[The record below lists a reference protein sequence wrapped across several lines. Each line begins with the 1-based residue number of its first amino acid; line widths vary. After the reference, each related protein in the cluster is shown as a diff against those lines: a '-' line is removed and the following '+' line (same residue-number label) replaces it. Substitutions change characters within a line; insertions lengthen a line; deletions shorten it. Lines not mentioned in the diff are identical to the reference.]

1 MGLLDRAKEVAA
13 QAASQAQDAALQK
26 ALAAKADHDAAL
38 AEKRDERAK
47 MRELAKGNRVVA
59 RLVGNGETM
68 ILKTKSL
75 EYRSKDRE
83 VSGDRP
89 LAEIDA
95 ARVENGEELQSRVTV
110 TRLAL
115 VGIFAFALKKKK
127 GGEKY
132 LTVDGGGFVWAMEVD
147 RKHVNDAVKFASR
160 INNAVKA
167 ARAI

>member
-26 ALAAKADHDAAL
+26 ALAAKADHDAAI

-47 MRELAKGNRVVA
+47 MRELAKDNRVVA

-95 ARVENGEELQSRVTV
+95 ARVESGEELQSRVTV
-110 TRLAL
+110 TRLVL

-147 RKHVNDAVKFASR
+147 RKHVNDAVKFAAR